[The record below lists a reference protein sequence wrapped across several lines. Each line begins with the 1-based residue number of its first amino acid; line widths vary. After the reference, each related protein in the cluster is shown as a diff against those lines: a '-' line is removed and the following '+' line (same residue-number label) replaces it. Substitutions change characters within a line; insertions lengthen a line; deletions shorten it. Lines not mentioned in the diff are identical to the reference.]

1 MEEIARSD
9 TSRRAS
15 ARLRSLAAVM
25 IAAQCGFWGA
35 RVLDASFGEDLLLG
49 GLVAL
54 AVAGATGI
62 GFLTLRRLGD
72 ALVRWRGHRAA
83 LEAAKAELL
92 CAAAIAQERERI
104 ARDLHDLLS
113 HGISTITLKGEL
125 ARRITP
131 AESPRVREEL
141 SEIIEISRKAL
152 ADVRELSHNHS
163 RMSLRDELDSVRST
177 LSGLGIRVEAD
188 ISPEPLDPDTGTVLA
203 IVLREGVTNLLK
215 HGTGRWCEIAVR
227 STDEAVT
234 MVLANDCAPGS
245 PWRPSRGGNGLANL
259 AARVATVNGRFSAA
273 RSGGRFVLEVA
284 IPQGTFSSG
293 SSGVS
298 GSVEGVSGQPP
309 RFLCET

>member
-9 TSRRAS
+9 TSRRAF
-15 ARLRSLAAVM
+15 ARLRSLAAVTV
-25 IAAQCGFWGA
+25 AAQCGFWGA
-35 RVLDASFGEDLLLG
+35 RILDASFGEDLLLG
-49 GLVAL
+49 GVVAL
-54 AVAGATGI
+54 AIAGATGI

-72 ALVRWRGHRAA
+72 SLVRWRGHRAA

-131 AESPRVREEL
+131 AESSRVREEL

-163 RMSLRDELDSVRST
+163 RMSLQDELDSVRST

-245 PWRPSRGGNGLANL
+245 PWRPGRGGNGLANL
-259 AARVATVNGRFSAA
+259 AARVATVNGSFSAT

-284 IPQGTFSSG
+284 IPLGTFSSG